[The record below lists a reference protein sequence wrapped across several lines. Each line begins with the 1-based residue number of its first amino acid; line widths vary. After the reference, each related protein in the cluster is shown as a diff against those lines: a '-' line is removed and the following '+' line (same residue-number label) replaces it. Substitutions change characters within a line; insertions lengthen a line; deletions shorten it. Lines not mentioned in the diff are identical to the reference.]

1 MGGEVKGGKR
11 GGKIE
16 VCGQKEEG
24 EEGMEEG
31 VKEGRE
37 AGRGSK
43 GEKWGGRHA
52 VNIIREIET

>member
-1 MGGEVKGGKR
+1 
-11 GGKIE
+11 
-16 VCGQKEEG
+16 
-24 EEGMEEG
+24 MEEG